1 MASTRK
7 RFIAGATCPKCQSQD
22 TLMMWREDK
31 IDVVE
36 CVNCGDQQRQA
47 GEVASEHVRQK
58 EQVIGIFTPE

>member
-1 MASTRK
+1 MALTRK
-7 RFIAGATCPKCQSQD
+7 RFIAGATCLKCHSQD

-31 IDVVE
+31 VDVVE

-47 GEVASEHVRQK
+47 GDEATDHMRKK